1 MKKRYIIGLFLT
13 ILLVCTFLC
22 WSSWD
27 RHKVA
32 EEKLAQ
38 KKILLSEEK
47 KTETTSEEE
56 EITDAVQINS
66 GYYIMITEG
75 YVCVYRAEDKC
86 LYFQTNILA
95 EDLPEEVRLEL
106 EQGKY
111 MISEIEVY
119 HYLESYSS

>member
-1 MKKRYIIGLFLT
+1 
-13 ILLVCTFLC
+13 
-22 WSSWD
+22 
-27 RHKVA
+27 
-32 EEKLAQ
+32 
-38 KKILLSEEK
+38 
-47 KTETTSEEE
+47 
-56 EITDAVQINS
+56 
-66 GYYIMITEG
+66 MITEG

-86 LYFQTNILA
+86 LYFQTDILA